1 MSKVVIELQ
10 KNIIDNNLDVVSIL
24 RKAKLIS
31 SKLNLTE
38 FNNWIEKELNGY
50 NEYSEI
56 PDYRTV
62 VGEIKA
68 KNPCYGL
75 IPVMMPSSLA
85 SELSTRKLYQSISEI
100 QNLSETNEHIVVNLP
115 TEVSDILCQNTG
127 VNFPCYFIFGA
138 HNLLRI
144 IDNVKDKI
152 LEWCLKLE
160 KDGILGENFE
170 FNDTEI
176 EKAKNVSQLINY
188 YGPVI
193 NGNVSGTQISTGD
206 NNNNEFASN
215 DFSEL
220 INEIKNSLEK
230 EKIDEQSK
238 AEAFEILKDI
248 NESIKQNKKKSFVR
262 TMLAGLKDFLIN
274 TGAAV
279 TASLITAKLS
289 GL

>member
-68 KNPCYGL
+68 KNPYYGL

-100 QNLSETNEHIVVNLP
+100 QNLSETNEHLVVNLP

-176 EKAKNVSQLINY
+176 EKAKNVPQQINY

-238 AEAFEILKDI
+238 AEAFEILEDI
-248 NESIKQNKKKSFVR
+248 NESVKQNKNKSFVR
-262 TMLAGLKDFLIN
+262 TMLAGLKDFFIN

>member
-68 KNPCYGL
+68 KNPYYGL

-176 EKAKNVSQLINY
+176 EKAKNVSQQINY

-262 TMLAGLKDFLIN
+262 TMLAGMKDFLIN